1 MKNAGD
7 IDKNFHIEKKV
18 LRQDLVYYDA
28 KDVDVYGVKYEEGLY
43 RRMPDNAARA
53 VSENV
58 GLIAKECA
66 GGRLRFVTDSPFVA
80 ISVSY
85 ASVAKVPNYSHTAT
99 MGFDLYAGQRYIG
112 AFVPAMDTV
121 DEFESVLDIPCSQ
134 GAQAYTL
141 HFPICS
147 QIKAI
152 RIGVK
157 AGSVLT
163 SAPKYKNA
171 QPVVL
176 YGSSITQGAC
186 ASRPG
191 NTYAN
196 MLSRALDC
204 DYINLGFWGNALG
217 EERIAE
223 YIAGLDMSL
232 FVYDYDYNAPN
243 VEHLRATHEK
253 MFKIIRAAQ
262 PNLPIL
268 MLSAP
273 LCYPTPDGEE
283 RFAVI
288 KKTYDNAI
296 ANGDQNVALL
306 SGTELMQPIHDVA
319 LADNIHPADIGFAA
333 MAKAIGKQIKQM
345 LKI

>member
-1 MKNAGD
+1 
-7 IDKNFHIEKKV
+7 
-18 LRQDLVYYDA
+18 
-28 KDVDVYGVKYEEGLY
+28 
-43 RRMPDNAARA
+43 
-53 VSENV
+53 
-58 GLIAKECA
+58 
-66 GGRLRFVTDSPFVA
+66 
-80 ISVSY
+80 
-85 ASVAKVPNYSHTAT
+85 
-99 MGFDLYAGQRYIG
+99 
-112 AFVPAMDTV
+112 
-121 DEFESVLDIPCSQ
+121 
-134 GAQAYTL
+134 
-141 HFPICS
+141 
-147 QIKAI
+147 
-152 RIGVK
+152 
-157 AGSVLT
+157 
-163 SAPKYKNA
+163 
-171 QPVVL
+171 
-176 YGSSITQGAC
+176 
-186 ASRPG
+186 
-191 NTYAN
+191 
-196 MLSRALDC
+196 
-204 DYINLGFWGNALG
+204 
-217 EERIAE
+217 
-223 YIAGLDMSL
+223 MSL

-243 VEHLRATHEK
+243 VEYLRATHEK